1 MSRLSVDASSIMTP
15 LQSTIGPWVSLIVF
29 KIYFHSMKFPI
40 PCHLKWL
47 AVYVL
52 WVNLVT
58 LPWWSYI
65 FSFIVILY
73 NLFQGWLLKRSS
85 NENLYLV
92 PLFDA
97 IYNDAEQFV
106 FLNTEAK
113 MEVLSCNKIR
123 QVYFCSSVI
132 DLFMEVV
139 IYWLIYRGSDGAS
152 DRPSNRAFKWDG
164 DRAHYIAIDGVS

>member
-1 MSRLSVDASSIMTP
+1 M
-15 LQSTIGPWVSLIVF
+15 
-29 KIYFHSMKFPI
+29 
-40 PCHLKWL
+40 
-47 AVYVL
+47 
-52 WVNLVT
+52 
-58 LPWWSYI
+58 
-65 FSFIVILY
+65 
-73 NLFQGWLLKRSS
+73 FQGWLLKRSS

-132 DLFMEVV
+132 DLFIEVV
-139 IYWLIYRGSDGAS
+139 MEPVIDLVIELLNEMVIELI
-152 DRPSNRAFKWDG
+152 
-164 DRAHYIAIDGVS
+164 I